1 MMMDNLKPLA
11 SSEVSE
17 KKKTLTLILNKINHY
32 YKISWDTNM
41 DYTVIS
47 YQTRKNWNDHLD

>member
-17 KKKTLTLILNKINHY
+17 KNPYLNKINHY
-32 YKISWDTNM
+32 YKILAGT
-41 DYTVIS
+41 
-47 YQTRKNWNDHLD
+47 QTWIIQLSVTKPGRTETIT